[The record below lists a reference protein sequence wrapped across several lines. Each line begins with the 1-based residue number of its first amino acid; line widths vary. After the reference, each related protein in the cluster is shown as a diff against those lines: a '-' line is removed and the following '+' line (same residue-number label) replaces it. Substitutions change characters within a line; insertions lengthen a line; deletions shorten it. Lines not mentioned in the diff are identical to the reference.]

1 MFERPKII
9 KSHAIFAPVSQKVYT
24 IMNRDAIDFE
34 RDGVFSLF
42 RKLLIPTLLGSVAMS
57 AMSTIDGIF
66 VGHGVGAAGVAAV
79 NIAVPVY
86 QVMTG
91 IGFMIGAGSSVV
103 ASIHLSRK
111 NLKVARINVT
121 QSLVFAS
128 LLVFLFVAAV
138 MLFPVQSARIL
149 GSSESLMPMVLDYL
163 KWVMP
168 SFLFEIWVLIGLFVI
183 RLDGSPRYAMW
194 CNIVPAIVNVVLDW
208 LLIIRLRMGVEG
220 AAIASA
226 AGIVVG
232 GLMAAV
238 YLLFFARTLRLI
250 PLKISPMS
258 MRLALRNIAYQ
269 CRIGSSS
276 LLGELTLAVFIYVG
290 NWQFMRYLGD
300 DGVGAFGI
308 ACYYAPLFFMI
319 GNAIAQSAQPIISYN
334 YGIGRTTQVVQA
346 RNLLLRSA
354 AAFGIFVSLL
364 FIFFP
369 APLVGL
375 FVDVQENAGL
385 IATHG
390 FPLFG
395 CGVVFFIVN
404 VALTGYYQSIERVRK
419 STLFVLLRGF
429 LLLIPCFFILPLFFG
444 TDGMWLAMPVTEVLT
459 LLCIYASWRL
469 GRRRACR
476 RNK

>member
-9 KSHAIFAPVSQKVYT
+9 KSNAIFAPVSQKVYA

-128 LLVFLFVAAV
+128 LLAFLFVAAV

-334 YGIGRTTQVVQA
+334 YGIGRTTQVVQQ
-346 RNLLLRSA
+346 SA
-354 AAFGIFVSLL
+354 AAL
-364 FIFFP
+364 
-369 APLVGL
+369 
-375 FVDVQENAGL
+375 
-385 IATHG
+385 
-390 FPLFG
+390 
-395 CGVVFFIVN
+395 CR
-404 VALTGYYQSIERVRK
+404 RVRNIRVAA
-419 STLFVLLRGF
+419 LHLLPRAARR
-429 LLLIPCFFILPLFFG
+429 
-444 TDGMWLAMPVTEVLT
+444 TV
-459 LLCIYASWRL
+459 
-469 GRRRACR
+469 RRRAGECR
-476 RNK
+476 AHRDSRLPAFRLRGRLLHSQCRADGILPEHRAGAQVDAVRAAPRIPAAHPVLLHPAPVLRH